1 MITKYFEIQKINIL
15 INYAFLL
22 YGDNDGLKNDIVKNI
37 FEKNY
42 QDNIYKYDEIEILN
56 NREQFMVGLF
66 SKSFFED
73 KKLIII
79 SRVTDKIKDIIEE
92 IIEKKLTGVVIILLS
107 SGLEKK
113 SKIRQMFERSTNF
126 SCVAFYPDNHQTLS
140 TIASNFFREKK
151 IPIST
156 QIINILTDRAG
167 GDRQNLQRELA
178 KIEGLLGTRLKITIE
193 DVLKLTNLAENHDI
207 SELVDNCLAKNKRRT
222 IKILNENS
230 YSIEDSIIIIRTF
243 LSKSKRLLKLFNE
256 LQNKKNID
264 MAITSTK
271 PPIFWKDKDI
281 VKQQMQKSSINA
293 VRNLI
298 YKINDMELLIK
309 KNNYSSINLLSNFVI
324 EQSNI

>member
-1 MITKYFEIQKINIL
+1 MITKYFEIEKINIL
-15 INYAFLL
+15 NNYVFLF
-22 YGDNDGLKNDIVKNI
+22 YGENEGLKDNIVKNQ

-42 QDNIYKYDEIEILN
+42 QDNIYRYDEIEILN
-56 NREQFMVGLF
+56 NREQFIIGLF

-73 KKLIII
+73 KKLIVV

-92 IIEKKLTGVVIILLS
+92 IIDKRLTGVVIILLS
-107 SGLEKK
+107 GSLEKK

-151 IPIST
+151 VSIST

-193 DVLKLTNLAENHDI
+193 DVLKLTNLVENHDI

-222 IKILNENS
+222 IKILNENN

-256 LQNKKNID
+256 LQIKKNID
-264 MAITSTK
+264 LAITSTK

-281 VKQQMQKSSINA
+281 VKQQMQKSSINS
-293 VRNLI
+293 VKNLI

>member
-15 INYAFLL
+15 INYVFLF
-22 YGDNDGLKNDIVKNI
+22 YGDNEGLKNDLVKNI

-79 SRVTDKIKDIIEE
+79 SRVTDKIKNIIEE
-92 IIEKKLTGVVIILLS
+92 IIEKRLTGVVIILLS
-107 SGLEKK
+107 GGLEKK

-140 TIASNFFREKK
+140 TIARNFFIEKK
-151 IPIST
+151 VPIST

-193 DVLKLTNLAENHDI
+193 DILKLTNLVENHDI

-222 IKILNENS
+222 IKILNENN

-256 LQNKKNID
+256 LQIKKNID
-264 MAITSTK
+264 LAITSTK

-281 VKQQMQKSSINA
+281 VKQQMQKSSINS

>member
-15 INYAFLL
+15 INYAFLF
-22 YGDNDGLKNDIVKNI
+22 YGDNEGLKNDIVKNI

-107 SGLEKK
+107 GGLEKK

-281 VKQQMQKSSINA
+281 VKQQMQKSSINS

-298 YKINDMELLIK
+298 YEINDMELLIK

>member
-15 INYAFLL
+15 INYAFLF
-22 YGDNDGLKNDIVKNI
+22 YGDNEGLKNDIVKNI

-56 NREQFMVGLF
+56 NREQFIVGLF

-79 SRVTDKIKDIIEE
+79 SRVTDKIKNIIEE
-92 IIEKKLTGVVIILLS
+92 IIEKRLTGVVIILLS
-107 SGLEKK
+107 GGLEKK

-151 IPIST
+151 VSIST

-193 DVLKLTNLAENHDI
+193 DILKLTNLVENHDI

-222 IKILNENS
+222 IKILNENN

-256 LQNKKNID
+256 LQIKKNID
-264 MAITSTK
+264 LAITSTK

-281 VKQQMQKSSINA
+281 VKQQMQKSSINS

>member
-15 INYAFLL
+15 INYAFLF
-22 YGDNDGLKNDIVKNI
+22 YGDNEGLKNDIVKNI

-107 SGLEKK
+107 GGLEKK